1 MPCASAQILTCD
13 SPWQWMCYNGQCIA
27 QYDLC
32 NGIAQCTDGS
42 DEIDCN
48 KRLDQFVKM
57 SASRRKWQDNG
68 YMNVP
73 GEEQMKSAIWSGM
86 DKVSPTSATTT
97 SLFSSV
103 LFNEWLIAVVSILFI
118 ILLVVIVLQC
128 RRQRTGLARSN
139 RAYGIRRSLNIGQN
153 DGEDEDLLI
162 GSLYS

>member
-1 MPCASAQILTCD
+1 MMPCASAQMLTCD

-48 KRLDQFVKM
+48 KR
-57 SASRRKWQDNG
+57 KWQDNG

-73 GEEQMKSAIWSGM
+73 GEGQMKSAVWSEVN
-86 DKVSPTSATTT
+86 KVSPTSGTTA
-97 SLFSSV
+97 SLFPSV

-118 ILLVVIVLQC
+118 ILLVVIALQC

-139 RAYGIRRSLNIGQN
+139 RAYGIKRGLNMGQN

>member
-1 MPCASAQILTCD
+1 MITGLQARETVMQCASAQILTCD

-48 KRLDQFVKM
+48 KR
-57 SASRRKWQDNG
+57 KWQDNG

-73 GEEQMKSAIWSGM
+73 REEQMKSAIWSGM
-86 DKVSPTSATTT
+86 DK
-97 SLFSSV
+97 
-103 LFNEWLIAVVSILFI
+103 
-118 ILLVVIVLQC
+118 C

-139 RAYGIRRSLNIGQN
+139 RAYGIRRSLNMGQN